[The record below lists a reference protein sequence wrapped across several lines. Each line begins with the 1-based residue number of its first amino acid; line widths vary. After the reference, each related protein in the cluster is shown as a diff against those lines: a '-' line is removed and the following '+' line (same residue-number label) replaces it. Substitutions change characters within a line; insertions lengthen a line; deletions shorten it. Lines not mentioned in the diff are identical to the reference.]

1 MTLKTV
7 PKGIISSYG
16 ICEKTQRRNKT
27 LQSFFWPTTFLEIM
41 GIKGIEAMRAHRMN
55 VKEQAVATPKPRP
68 IHVYLLRYTDKV
80 KILKAVAKALKE
92 KAFFESQIYI
102 SDEVLK
108 SVRNDRAKLRK
119 DYLKEIKEKEDVEF
133 TFIPW
138 SVPAQILYKKVSTT
152 KLSTFKL
159 PTDE

>member
-1 MTLKTV
+1 MCSRSCTRVFSEPTYGLKV
-7 PKGIISSYG
+7 SFVYVY
-16 ICEKTQRRNKT
+16 KTRLLLYKATT
-27 LQSFFWPTTFLEIM
+27 LQ
-41 GIKGIEAMRAHRMN
+41 
-55 VKEQAVATPKPRP
+55 QP

-80 KILKAVAKALKE
+80 KILKAVTKALKE

-159 PTDE
+159 PNDK